1 MQIVILFLTL
11 VIFYLARILSGHHEN
26 SLFKSHI
33 KLKHKLPGYILIGK
47 VPSSKT
53 NIDRSKL
60 LIQGIVIYAL
70 CILTV
75 FFCIYSLY
83 FCPTIEEDIVLLQ
96 SRTHGQ
102 RGASAPLIVH
112 SVNEAVSLLM
122 CVSTLT
128 LELAVSFAEG
138 MKAVYNNSEAS
149 TGNLIIYMFANLFMT
164 IVFLWLFFMSVLR
177 IITLLN

>member
-1 MQIVILFLTL
+1 MKIVILILTF
-11 VIFYLARILSGHHEN
+11 VIFYIARILSGHHEN

-47 VPSSKT
+47 VPTSKT

-70 CILTV
+70 CIFTV
-75 FFCIYSLY
+75 LFCIYNLY
-83 FCPTIEEDIVLLQ
+83 FRPIIQEDILLV
-96 SRTHGQ
+96 HGYMDH
-102 RGASAPLIVH
+102 RRMSAPLIVH

-122 CVSTLT
+122 CAAILT
-128 LELAVSFAEG
+128 LEVAMLFVEG

-149 TGNLIIYMFANLFMT
+149 TGNLIFSMLANLFMT
-164 IVFLWLFFMSVLR
+164 IVFLWLSCMSVLR